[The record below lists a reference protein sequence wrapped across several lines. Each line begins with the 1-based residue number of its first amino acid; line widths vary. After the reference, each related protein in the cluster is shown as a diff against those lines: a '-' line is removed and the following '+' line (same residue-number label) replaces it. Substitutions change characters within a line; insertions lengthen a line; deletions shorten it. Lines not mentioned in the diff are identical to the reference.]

1 MHVSFN
7 PASIRKA
14 AIWFVLAVAI
24 LVGFALEAY
33 AQSQPI
39 GEAAR
44 QAAEQAA
51 NAPAAQASPADML
64 GSLISAVQLLTL
76 LTIVLVVVLLGRVAK
91 LTGFDPFAGWD
102 RNLGNARMMIA
113 FLLLFGAFLLWD
125 YTNHAKYALIGN
137 SASEHGKEIDS
148 MLITT
153 VIITGLVFIITQP
166 VLFIFAYLFRGRPG
180 NVASYYHDNTRL
192 EMIWTAIPAVVLA
205 VLVLGGVKVWNDVH
219 KPAPAEAQQIELVG
233 QQFQWTVRYSGADN
247 TLGRANYKLIADEN
261 ILGVDYKDKAAH
273 DDVVSPA
280 RELVMLKGRPVNINI
295 RAKDVLHGV
304 YMPHF
309 RVQMYAVPGM
319 PTKFSFT
326 PTVST
331 KEMQAQT
338 GNPEFKYELACSQL
352 CGNAHYN
359 MRLEIKV
366 LEEAEY
372 KKWQAEQ
379 KPTYTPEMAKQLAA
393 TNTANNA
400 AASNQALAVK

>member
-1 MHVSFN
+1 MQLMLPKVLL
-7 PASIRKA
+7 RKMIA
-14 AIWFVLAVAI
+14 AVVVFAAVF
-24 LVGFALEAY
+24 GFYALQ
-33 AQSQPI
+33 AQTQQPI

-44 QAAEQAA
+44 QAAEQAT
-51 NAPAAQASPADML
+51 NAPTTQANPADML
-64 GSLISAVQLLTL
+64 GSLITGVQLLTL

-91 LTGFDPFAGWD
+91 LTGFDPFANWD
-102 RNLGNARMMIA
+102 RNLGNARMMVA
-113 FLLLFGAFLLWD
+113 FLLLFGAFLIWD
-125 YTNHAKYALIGN
+125 YSNHAKYALIGN

-148 MLITT
+148 MLVTT
-153 VIITGLVFIITQP
+153 LIITGIVFIITQP
-166 VLFIFAYLFRGRPG
+166 VLFIFTYLFRSRPG
-180 NVASYYHDNTRL
+180 NVASHYHDNTRL

-261 ILGVDYKDKAAH
+261 VLGIDYKDKAAQ
-273 DDVVSPA
+273 DDIVSPA

-331 KEMQAQT
+331 QEMQAKT
-338 GNPEFKYELACSQL
+338 GNPEFKYEMACSQL

-372 KKWQAEQ
+372 KKWQADQ
-379 KPTYTPEMAKQLAA
+379 KPTYTPEMAKQLVVKA
-393 TNTANNA
+393 TANAGQLLA
-400 AASNQALAVK
+400 AK